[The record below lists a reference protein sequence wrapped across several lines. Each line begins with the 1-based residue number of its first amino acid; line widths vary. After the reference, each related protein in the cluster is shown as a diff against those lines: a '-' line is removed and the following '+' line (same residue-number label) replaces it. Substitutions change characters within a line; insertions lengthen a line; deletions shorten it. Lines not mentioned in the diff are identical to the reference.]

1 MEPSGGV
8 EDWHEL
14 ASFVDAPPKKPVVV
28 QFGTVACKLCPE
40 ASERLNNLVKVY
52 HFEWHYMDAT
62 LSQLAEELQVTKL
75 PAVLVFHSTDRY
87 RLYQQLRGDEVD
99 RAIQAQCERKL
110 VLDAEF

>member
-1 MEPSGGV
+1 MADMTV
-8 EDWHEL
+8 EDWGEL
-14 ASFVDAPPKKPVVV
+14 ASMVDAPKRKGPIVL
-28 QFGTVACKLCPE
+28 QFGTQACVLCPD
-40 ASERLNNLVKVY
+40 ASQRINRLMATH